1 MAGSTFPSS
10 VFLPLCL
17 ILIYAALP
25 VHAFGAGNIASISAV
40 EGQNWRHGD
49 VEDALL
55 SVSMAAVAGGKRF
68 SSMDVKRVYFGNW
81 LRDYSQAVDVGS
93 LKYVQGP
100 TIRLLVGFPFRSF

>member
-1 MAGSTFPSS
+1 MARSTFTSP

-25 VHAFGAGNIASISAV
+25 AHAFGAGNIASISTV

-49 VEDALL
+49 IEDALL
-55 SVSMAAVAGGKRF
+55 SISMAAVAGGKRF

-81 LRDYSQAVDVGS
+81 LRD
-93 LKYVQGP
+93 
-100 TIRLLVGFPFRSF
+100 